1 MTIHTL
7 YTKLVHLGSTNTPLY
22 SPLSP
27 LSPHQFSELLATESF
42 LRPFPQ
48 TRRRRR
54 RRRRQWRTVGHSP
67 SNPRPS
73 PCSSLAPLVRLSQTR
88 APLSPLTTSPL
99 KTEQSRAHLFS
110 PLVPDELPAPS
121 KLPSDVQKVAT
132 LAPPLRT
139 WSPTRM
145 GEGDA
150 RAERALVAPLIPDHA
165 GDRH

>member
-7 YTKLVHLGSTNTPLY
+7 YTKLVHLGSTNTPLD

-27 LSPHQFSELLATESF
+27 LSPHQFSEQMTTFLL
-42 LRPFPQ
+42 LRPFQQ
-48 TRRRRR
+48 TARRRR
-54 RRRRQWRTVGHSP
+54 RRRRQYRTVGYSTRR
-67 SNPRPS
+67 PRPS

-110 PLVPDELPAPS
+110 PLVPDELPAPPE
-121 KLPSDVQKVAT
+121 LRHDVQKVAT
-132 LAPPLRT
+132 LAPPLCT

-150 RAERALVAPLIPDHA
+150 RAERALVAP
-165 GDRH
+165 